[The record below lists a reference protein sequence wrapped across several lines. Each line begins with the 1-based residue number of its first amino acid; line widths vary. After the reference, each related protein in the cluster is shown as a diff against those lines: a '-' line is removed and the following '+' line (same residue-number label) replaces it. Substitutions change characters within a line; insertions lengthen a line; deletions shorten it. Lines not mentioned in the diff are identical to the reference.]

1 MGSNADNEM
10 RWVEAWNQLYDIA
23 PDRIA
28 PCQLPD
34 WSVVGVEEC
43 KAWLQ
48 TSVYEGYLVQV
59 EAGWVGHRR
68 GVIVSRSLP
77 EGGG

>member
-1 MGSNADNEM
+1 MGSDADTEM
-10 RWVEAWNQLYDIA
+10 RWVEAWNQLHDLS
-23 PDRIA
+23 PTRDA

-48 TSVYEGYLVQV
+48 ASVYEGYLVQV

-68 GVIVSRSLP
+68 GIIVSRSLP
-77 EGGG
+77 DGGG